1 MASDATRKKMF
12 PENLEKIIAGFS
24 MLENLGIQLE
34 FVLRAVNGAD
44 RSNQCFS
51 NILDLALISEY

>member
-1 MASDATRKKMF
+1 
-12 PENLEKIIAGFS
+12 

-34 FVLRAVNGAD
+34 FVLGAVNGAD